1 MKKLLLLIGLVVFLT
16 PMVVSANELQSM
28 QDIRFCFG
36 STKVDYK
43 KGTGS
48 WKDEFYLSSSVNFT
62 SNELINE
69 AKRRNLSLLECI
81 NISGKLKILEKKGIK
96 LKLLDEE
103 TKEVAIVNENKI
115 KKAIEPKSYKFI
127 YANEDYYEILGVKDS
142 KKYDDKIF
150 SALLEVTFNQKIK
163 RKGVLDPIHYR
174 CSNKDGI
181 VQDKRFSIK
190 RESLILIQGLD
201 VNFNKK
207 PCKTE
212 LCEIQVKEAYCVLSD
227 PEKRKIYAL
236 YGLEGLNN
244 PSIFHY
250 DGLSIALGCGKER
263 KDKDDCVKKYLGSL
277 IGSSIDDDQ
286 LNEVKKDREMMNE
299 IVLAINEMNRAQNQS
314 NEASQE
320 EQVRAE
326 EGYYKEQ
333 SNGNYVWVDTRS
345 GAEKFTDRFCFNC
358 TSAQVYMINR
368 ATKRY
373 FQNAPLSGF
382 DKFILRGGNTSKV
395 IKFYK

>member
-16 PMVVSANELQSM
+16 PMVVSANELENM
-28 QDIRFCFG
+28 KDIRFCHG

-43 KGTGS
+43 EGIGS

-103 TKEVAIVNENKI
+103 TKEVAIVNEDEI
-115 KKAIEPKSYKFI
+115 KKAIEPKPYKFI
-127 YANEDYYEILGVKDS
+127 YANEDYYEILGVKNT

-150 SALLEVTFNQKIK
+150 GAILDIAFNQKIK
-163 RKGVLDPIHYR
+163 REGVFDPIHYR

-181 VQDKRFSIK
+181 VEDKRFSIK

-244 PSIFHY
+244 PYIFHY

-263 KDKDDCVKKYLGSL
+263 KDKDDCVKRYLGSL

-286 LNEVKKDREMMNE
+286 LDEVKKDREMMNE
-299 IVLAINEMNRAQNQS
+299 IVLAIYE
-314 NEASQE
+314 
-320 EQVRAE
+320 
-326 EGYYKEQ
+326 
-333 SNGNYVWVDTRS
+333 
-345 GAEKFTDRFCFNC
+345 
-358 TSAQVYMINR
+358 INR
-368 ATKRY
+368 AKNKSPEPNEDQKR
-373 FQNAPLSGF
+373 QAQAQENATSNPVWRTDCFCPGFWDYGNGFGWMPGNKIYDKIISGF
-382 DKFILRGGNTSKV
+382 SIDNNIKQRLYTGSGRSVTINKGNV
-395 IKFYK
+395 NIW